1 MSVRSLP
8 VSSLIAGAALALL
21 AACGQTQAPPVS
33 TNPNVKINPVL
44 EDVILGDPKAPVKIV
59 EYGSFACPHCR
70 DFWIQRM
77 PALRKQYID
86 TGKANYVFHDLA
98 LSGASALAQAAGA
111 IVRCAGKD
119 KYFDVVQDLFEHQYD
134 IAVAAQTAGGAGQA
148 LAAIGERAGLTREQ
162 VLACIDSPAIDA
174 FMKKQQAETPK
185 SVQGFPTVMVNGEE
199 VKAADPTKELQAE
212 DVARAIE
219 AKLGGTPAA
228 APAKPP
234 G

>member
-1 MSVRSLP
+1 MLTRS
-8 VSSLIAGAALALL
+8 IAAFTALALL
-21 AACGQTQAPPVS
+21 AACGQPSSPPVS

-44 EDVILGDPKAPVKIV
+44 EDVVLGDPNAPAKIV

-77 PALRKQYID
+77 PALKKQYID

-98 LSGASALAQAAGA
+98 LSGAGALAQAAGA

-148 LAAIGERAGLTREQ
+148 LAAVGERAGLTREQ
-162 VLACIDSPAIDA
+162 VLTCIDSPAIDA

-212 DVARAIE
+212 DVSKAIE
-219 AKLGGTPAA
+219 AALGAVSAG
-228 APAKPP
+228 PAKAP

>member
-1 MSVRSLP
+1 MPARSLALP
-8 VSSLIAGAALALL
+8 TLIGLATLALL
-21 AACGQTQAPPVS
+21 AACGQTQTPPVS

-44 EDVILGDPKAPVKIV
+44 EDVILGNPNAPVKIV

-77 PALRKQYID
+77 PSLKTQYID

-98 LSGASALAQAAGA
+98 LSGAGALAQAAGA

-134 IAVAAQTAGGAGQA
+134 IATAAQTAGGAGQA
-148 LAAIGERAGLTREQ
+148 LAAVGERAGLSRDQ
-162 VLACIDSPAIDA
+162 ILACIDSPAIDA
-174 FMKKQQAETPK
+174 FMKKQQSETPK
-185 SVQGFPTVMVNGEE
+185 SVQGFPTVMVNGQE
-199 VKAADPTKELQAE
+199 VKAADPTKELQSE
-212 DVARAIE
+212 DVAKAID
-219 AKLGGTPAA
+219 AA
-228 APAKPP
+228 LAGVAAKPP